1 MWDLIVSVPDHC
13 LSFYFKDVKYLN
25 VSNSNG
31 GDLDEMYR
39 LVSFRYFAVYRFF
52 FPSQSS
58 INLLRHSSKSS
69 Q

>member
-1 MWDLIVSVPDHC
+1 MINSSSV
-13 LSFYFKDVKYLN
+13 KDVKYLN
-25 VSNSNG
+25 LSNSNG
-31 GDLDEMYR
+31 GDLIEMYR
-39 LVSFRYFAVYRFF
+39 LVCFRYFAVYRF